1 MLREIHKRIIS
12 SIILFPILIFF
23 FLQGSY
29 LFNIFILIIFL
40 ISTYELYFLLKD
52 RKYSYLGYLLIFI
65 SFLSLYLLRTNYNVE
80 VIFFVI
86 LICISTDIGGYVF
99 GKILK
104 GPKLIRISPN
114 KTYSGTIGG
123 YILSIVSIYFFIT
136 DDNSVL
142 FDVYNLNM
150 ILIVLSIST
159 VSQIGDLIVS
169 YLKRLCK
176 VKNTGNII
184 PGHGGILDRIDGM
197 IFAVPFFYF
206 LIVLNLIN
214 I

>member
-1 MLREIHKRIIS
+1 MLRELHKRIIS